1 MKILCIGLVDYDI
14 TLPLDGYPEENTKNR
29 LTERIECG
37 GGQTANAACLL
48 AKYGED
54 VYISGL
60 IGNDFY
66 GNNIICEFN
75 KFNVNTSYLDIDD
88 NYNTSVSHILVNL
101 KNSSRTTLTVKEPH
115 PMRDIDIDIKP
126 DIILVDGQEPLMSKK
141 VFKENPDAIKIIDAG
156 SYREP
161 IISLCN
167 DVDLIIAS
175 LDFLEGFYDYKI
187 HTEDELKEA
196 FMAMK
201 KHYDKELIVTIGSLG
216 SMGIIDDEPVLIP
229 SIKVEEKDSTGAGDI
244 FHGAFIYGL
253 IHGLSLKDNLLFSN
267 IAGALSVRKIGARYS
282 FPELNEVKKLY
293 EEHR

>member
-29 LTERIECG
+29 LTEKIECG

-48 AKYGED
+48 AKYGEE

-60 IGNDFY
+60 IGNDLY
-66 GNNIICEFN
+66 GNNIIREFI
-75 KFNVNTSYLDIDD
+75 KFNVKTDYLDIDD
-88 NYNTSVSHILVNL
+88 DYSTSVSHILVNL

-115 PMRDIDIDIKP
+115 PMRDINIDIKP

-141 VFKENPDAIKIIDAG
+141 IFEQNPDAIKIIDAG

-167 DVDLIIAS
+167 DVNLIIAS
-175 LDFLEGFYDYKI
+175 MDFLEGFYDHKI
-187 HTEDELKEA
+187 HTEEELKEA
-196 FMAMK
+196 YLEMK
-201 KHYDKELIVTIGSLG
+201 KYYDKELIVTIGKLG
-216 SMGIIDDEPVLIP
+216 SMGMINNEPILIP
-229 SIKVEEKDSTGAGDI
+229 SIKVDEKDSTGAGDI

-253 IHGLSLKDNLLFSN
+253 IHGMSLEDNLKFSN
-267 IAGALSVRKIGARYS
+267 IAGALSVRKIGARNS
-282 FPELNEVKKLY
+282 FPELNEVMKIYDELK
-293 EEHR
+293 

>member
-29 LTERIECG
+29 LTEKIECG

-48 AKYGED
+48 AKYGEE

-60 IGNDFY
+60 IGNDLY
-66 GNNIICEFN
+66 GNNIIYEFN
-75 KFNVNTSYLDIDD
+75 KFNVKTNYLDVDE

-115 PMRDIDIDIKP
+115 PMREIDINIKP
-126 DIILVDGQEPLMSKK
+126 DIILIDGQEPLMSKK
-141 VFKENPDAIKIIDAG
+141 VFNQNPDAVKIIDAG

-175 LDFLEGFYDYKI
+175 LDFLEGFVDKKI
-187 HTEDELKEA
+187 NTEDELKEA
-196 FMAMK
+196 YLKMQK
-201 KHYDKELIVTIGSLG
+201 YYDKELVVTIGRLG
-216 SMGIIDDEPVLIP
+216 SMGMINDEPVLVP
-229 SIKVEEKDSTGAGDI
+229 SIKVDEKDSTGAGDI

-253 IHGLSLKDNLLFSN
+253 IHGMTLEDNLKFSN
-267 IAGALSVRKIGARYS
+267 IAGALSVRKIGARNS
-282 FPELNEVKKLY
+282 LPDFEEVMKLY
-293 EEHR
+293 EEYK

>member
-48 AKYGED
+48 AKYGEE

-60 IGNDFY
+60 IGNDLY

-75 KFNVNTSYLDIDD
+75 KFNVKTNYLDIDE

-126 DIILVDGQEPLMSKK
+126 DIILIDGQEPLMSKK
-141 VFKENPDAIKIIDAG
+141 VFKENPDAVKIIDAG

-167 DVDLIIAS
+167 EVDLIIAS
-175 LDFLEGFYDYKI
+175 LDFLEGFIGHKI
-187 HTEDELKEA
+187 NTEDELKDS

-201 KHYDKELIVTIGSLG
+201 NFYDKELVVTIGRLG
-216 SMGIIDDEPVLIP
+216 SIGIIDNEPTLIP
-229 SIKVEEKDSTGAGDI
+229 SIKVDEKDSTGAGDI

-253 IHGLSLKDNLLFSN
+253 IHGMSLKDNLLFSN
-267 IAGALSVRKIGARYS
+267 IAGALSVKKIGARNS
-282 FPELNEVKKLY
+282 LPEFNEVMKLY
-293 EEHR
+293 EEYK

>member
-29 LTERIECG
+29 LTEKIECG

-48 AKYGED
+48 AKYGEE

-60 IGNDFY
+60 IGNDLY
-66 GNNIICEFN
+66 GNNIIREFI
-75 KFNVNTSYLDIDD
+75 KFNVKTDYLDIDD
-88 NYNTSVSHILVNL
+88 DYSTSVSHILVNL

-115 PMRDIDIDIKP
+115 PMRDINIDIKP

-141 VFKENPDAIKIIDAG
+141 IFEQNPDAIKIIDAG

-167 DVDLIIAS
+167 DVNLIIAS
-175 LDFLEGFYDYKI
+175 MDFLEGFYDHKI
-187 HTEDELKEA
+187 HTEEELKEA
-196 FMAMK
+196 YLEMK
-201 KHYDKELIVTIGSLG
+201 KYYDKELIVTIGKLG
-216 SMGIIDDEPVLIP
+216 SMGMINNEPVLIP
-229 SIKVEEKDSTGAGDI
+229 SIKVDEKDSTGAGDI

-253 IHGLSLKDNLLFSN
+253 IHGMSLEDNLKFSN
-267 IAGALSVRKIGARYS
+267 IAGALSVRKIGARNS
-282 FPELNEVKKLY
+282 FPELNEVMKIYDELK
-293 EEHR
+293 